1 MSGIAW
7 RVRSDLQIVAGLFI
21 ASTALYALLGVRF
34 DDRAVGMHFIDTQL
48 LTDRLLESLWFYHGS
63 PPMLNL
69 LTGIGLKLFGGH
81 AAGFFSVVFHVL
93 GFVVALCIHAITLQ
107 LSKSRVTAVVTTALV
122 VFSPSFVLYENVLFY
137 DFLALALLTFVTFA
151 LCRYLQTLSTAWCHA
166 FFVLAGTLL
175 LTRSMFHL
183 AWMLVVAGALVAV
196 AWQHRRQ
203 ILLAAAVPLL
213 VVTLWYG
220 KNYYYFG
227 TFGAST
233 WVGLGLSNITT
244 LLVPKRELAPL
255 IQEGKLSEWALV
267 SRYRDDQILFMTN
280 QRPPTGIPVLDQ
292 VKKSSGEYNLN
303 FRDIPVVDR
312 YYTADALTV
321 IREFPSLYVL
331 GLVMANRQYFSPTDM
346 NDFFTPGNKAAV
358 RPMQV
363 ILDPLLAGTSPRTA
377 FMEQPHFGFTGRYT
391 IPVNTSVPLIFAWL
405 LVFSYGY
412 WYARKG
418 ILSGET
424 QARPD
429 AVVIGFVVLTA
440 AYLYAVSTAIEFSE
454 NFRYRV
460 VVEPLFFALAATAV
474 TRLIRSLGQRF
485 ARAQLAAQ

>member
-1 MSGIAW
+1 
-7 RVRSDLQIVAGLFI
+7 
-21 ASTALYALLGVRF
+21 
-34 DDRAVGMHFIDTQL
+34 
-48 LTDRLLESLWFYHGS
+48 
-63 PPMLNL
+63 
-69 LTGIGLKLFGGH
+69 
-81 AAGFFSVVFHVL
+81 
-93 GFVVALCIHAITLQ
+93 
-107 LSKSRVTAVVTTALV
+107 
-122 VFSPSFVLYENVLFY
+122 
-137 DFLALALLTFVTFA
+137 
-151 LCRYLQTLSTAWCHA
+151 
-166 FFVLAGTLL
+166 
-175 LTRSMFHL
+175 
-183 AWMLVVAGALVAV
+183 VVAGGLGSV

-233 WVGLGLSNITT
+233 WLGLGLSNITT
-244 LLVPKRELAPL
+244 ALVPASELAPL
-255 IQEGKLSEWALV
+255 IQNGKLSKWALV
-267 SRYRDDQILFMTN
+267 SRYLDDEVLFTTN

-292 VKKSSGEYNLN
+292 VTKSSGEYNLN

-312 YYTADALTV
+312 YYTADGLTV

-331 GLVMANRQYFSPTDM
+331 GLIMANRQYFSPTDM
-346 NDFFTPGNKAAV
+346 NDFFTPANKAAV

-405 LVFSYGY
+405 LVFGYGY
-412 WYARKG
+412 WHARKA
-418 ILSGET
+418 IVAGET

-429 AVVIGFVVLTA
+429 AVVIGFIVLTA
-440 AYLYAVSTAIEFSE
+440 VYVYAVSTAIEFSE

-460 VVEPLFFALAATAV
+460 VIEPLFFALAATAI
-474 TRLIRSLGQRF
+474 TRLIRSLRQVF
-485 ARAQLAAQ
+485 ARAQGRSPSLGLPT

>member
-1 MSGIAW
+1 MSAMAW
-7 RVRSDLQIVAGLFI
+7 RARGDLLIVAGLFI

-93 GFVVALCIHAITLQ
+93 GFVVALCIHALTLQ
-107 LSKSRVTAVVTTALV
+107 LSKSRITAALTTALV

-151 LCRYLQTLSTAWCHA
+151 LCRYVQTLRTAWCHA
-166 FFVLAGTLL
+166 FFALAAALL

-183 AWMLVVAGALVAV
+183 VWMLVVAGTLLAV

-203 ILLAAAVPLL
+203 IVLAAAAPLL

-244 LLVPKRELAPL
+244 LLVPASELAPL
-255 IQEGKLSEWALV
+255 VQEGKLSKWALV
-267 SRYRDDQILFMTN
+267 SRYLDDDVLFMTN

-292 VKKSSGEYNLN
+292 VKKASGEYNLN
-303 FRDIPVVDR
+303 FRDIPAVDR

-346 NDFFTPGNKAAV
+346 NDFFTPRNKAAV
-358 RPMQV
+358 QPMQV
-363 ILDPLLAGTSPRTA
+363 ILDPLLAGTSPRAT

-391 IPVNTSVPLIFAWL
+391 IPVNTSVLLIFAWL
-405 LVFSYGY
+405 LVFGYGY
-412 WYARKG
+412 WYARKV
-418 ILSGET
+418 IRSGDT
-424 QARPD
+424 QARPG
-429 AVVIGFVVLTA
+429 AIVIGFIVLTA
-440 AYLYAVSTAIEFSE
+440 VYLYAVGTAIEFSE

-460 VVEPLFFALAATAV
+460 VIEPLFLALTATAV
-474 TRLIRSLGQRF
+474 TRLLRSLRQRF
-485 ARAQLAAQ
+485 ARGQLAAR